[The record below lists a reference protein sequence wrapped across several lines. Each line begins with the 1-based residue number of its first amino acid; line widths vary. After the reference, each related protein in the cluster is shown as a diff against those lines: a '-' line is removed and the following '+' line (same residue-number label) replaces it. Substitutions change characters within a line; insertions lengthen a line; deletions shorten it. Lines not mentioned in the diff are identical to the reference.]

1 MCSPAC
7 MHTHAHTCTRLRHAA
22 ARVPGRPASLRAAIL
37 RVRHA
42 GDACDFT
49 PLERLHCDLI
59 VMLWR
64 QVRGRGTV
72 RVRLGK
78 IPLDNAPLFN
88 TQEREALL
96 AQIQEILAESTG

>member
-1 MCSPAC
+1 MG
-7 MHTHAHTCTRLRHAA
+7 HGQCTDKE
-22 ARVPGRPASLRAAIL
+22 ARQRVELVRGR
-37 RVRHA
+37 
-42 GDACDFT
+42 G
-49 PLERLHCDLI
+49 
-59 VMLWR
+59 
-64 QVRGRGTV
+64 RGRGTV